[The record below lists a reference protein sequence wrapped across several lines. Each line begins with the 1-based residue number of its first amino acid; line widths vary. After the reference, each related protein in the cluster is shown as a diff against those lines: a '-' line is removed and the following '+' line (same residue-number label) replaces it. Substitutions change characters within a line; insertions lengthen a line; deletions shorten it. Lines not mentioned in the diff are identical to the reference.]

1 MATITQTIP
10 SYIKGISQQPDT
22 LKTPGQVNVAKN
34 VIPDVTEGLMKR
46 PGGYLVSS
54 LSDCS

>member
-22 LKTPGQVNVAKN
+22 LKVPGQVNVAKN
-34 VIPDVTEGLMKR
+34 VIPDVTEGLMK
-46 PGGYLVSS
+46 
-54 LSDCS
+54 